1 MPSCHTIDVT
11 VRGTGSRSSGIVAR
25 CDIICRS
32 AGLGLTSQRR
42 RCHNGCLG
50 AFVLTVL
57 MGRGH
62 PGESGRARATSS
74 PRYDLNLAGSN
85 GDLPV
90 FLLIPR
96 KPERSCSAGL
106 PALRGRTH
114 AAPLH
119 KSLLLP
125 QSYPSPLHSSTR
137 CVGHSPS
144 THPAHTPPIPTP
156 SGDALTRP
164 TSTTHPSAT
173 HPSATHP
180 SSLNPTHPLTITI
193 TITITITSPS
203 PTILPV
209 LTPSYPSPSH
219 LHTLTPT
226 HTNHP
231 PLTSTPSGH
240 ALPPHPSPTHPNS
253 PPPNPTNPLT
263 GFSQSC
269 PSPRHPTPHLPA
281 PTNPPSTHP
290 ILLH

>member
-1 MPSCHTIDVT
+1 MT

-106 PALRGRTH
+106 PAFRGRTH
-114 AAPLH
+114 AARLH
-119 KSLLLP
+119 KSHLLP
-125 QSYPSPLHSSTR
+125 QSYPSPLHSSTH

-144 THPAHTPPIPTP
+144 THPAHTPPISTP

-173 HPSATHP
+173 HPS
-180 SSLNPTHPLTITI
+180 SLNPTHPL

-219 LHTLTPT
+219 LHLHTLTP
-226 HTNHP
+226 HSHQSS
-231 PLTSTPSGH
+231 STDLDPFR
-240 ALPPHPSPTHPNS
+240 ARTPAAPFPNS
-253 PPPNPTNPLT
+253 PQLT
-263 GFSQSC
+263 PSQSHQ
-269 PSPRHPTPHLPA
+269 SSH
-281 PTNPPSTHP
+281 
-290 ILLH
+290 